1 MFLAIV
7 VFYDSYRTD
16 TPVAPRPFLPAAA
29 EIESGGTGLE
39 LVAVR

>member
-1 MFLAIV
+1 MLLAIV
-7 VFYDSYRTD
+7 VFYDIVPYRY
-16 TPVAPRPFLPAAA
+16 PGCPPAVPAAA